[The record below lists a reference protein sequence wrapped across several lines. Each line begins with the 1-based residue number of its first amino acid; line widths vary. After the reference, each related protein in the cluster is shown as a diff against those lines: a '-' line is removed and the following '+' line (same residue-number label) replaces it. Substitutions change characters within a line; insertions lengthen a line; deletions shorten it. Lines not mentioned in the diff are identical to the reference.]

1 MDRAVIH
8 IDMDAF
14 FASVEQRDHEA
25 YRGLPVI
32 VGGAKEGRGV
42 VSTASYE
49 ARKFGVHSAMP
60 MQEAVRRCPQ
70 AIFLPVDMALYRSV
84 SRQIM
89 AIFQE
94 YTPLV
99 EAISLDE
106 AFLDVTGSRKL
117 FGSEEVIARTIKKRI
132 WEELQLTA
140 SVGIA
145 NNKFL
150 AKLASE
156 MDKPDGFYIIRP
168 EDMAEKVW
176 PLSIKKMMGVGT
188 KTEELLQSFRI
199 TTIGQLA
206 QADPLL
212 LERLLGKQGR
222 LLSELAH
229 GIDLR
234 PVEPERIAKSI
245 GRETTFQQD
254 ITERYTLET
263 VLMDLCD
270 DVAHSLRSNHFR
282 GKTVTLKLRNRDFKT
297 LTRAETLP
305 GYTSSFEP
313 IYEAICRLLR
323 ANYREGTPIR
333 LIGLSVSHL
342 EKEQNV
348 VEQMDLFGAVEEF
361 HRKDPL
367 DQVLDQLNNK
377 YGRQTVKRARQM
389 AKERP
394 EE

>member
-49 ARKFGVHSAMP
+49 ARKFGVHSAMS

-117 FGSEEVIARTIKKRI
+117 FGSEDVIARTIKNRI

-168 EDMAEKVW
+168 EDVAEKVW

-188 KTEELLQSFRI
+188 KTEELLRSFRI

-234 PVEPERIAKSI
+234 PVEPERAAKSI

-254 ITERYTLET
+254 ITKRYTLET

-282 GKTVTLKLRNRDFKT
+282 GKTVTLKLRNHDFKT

-305 GYTSSFEP
+305 GYTASFEP
-313 IYEAICRLLR
+313 IYEATCRLLR

-348 VEQMDLFGAVEEF
+348 VEQMDLFGTVEEF

-394 EE
+394 EK

>member
-1 MDRAVIH
+1 MERAVIH

-14 FASVEQRDHEA
+14 FASVEQRDHEE

-32 VGGAKEGRGV
+32 VGGSREGRGV

-70 AIFLPVDMALYRSV
+70 AIFLPVDMATYRSV

-89 AIFQE
+89 AIFQD

-99 EAISLDE
+99 EAISVDE
-106 AFLDVTGSRKL
+106 AFLDVTGSPKL
-117 FGSEEVIARTIKKRI
+117 FGTEDEIAWTIKKRI
-132 WEELQLTA
+132 QEELSLTA

-145 NNKFL
+145 SNKFL

-156 MDKPDGFYIIRP
+156 LDKPDGFYIIRP
-168 EDMAEKVW
+168 DELAEKVW
-176 PLSIKKMMGVGT
+176 PLSIKKMMGVGA
-188 KTEELLQSFRI
+188 KTEEVLRSFHI

-206 QADPLL
+206 QTDPKL
-212 LERLLGKQGR
+212 LERLLGKVGR
-222 LLSELAH
+222 QLSELAH
-229 GIDLR
+229 GIDDR

-254 ITERYTLET
+254 VTDRYTLET

-270 DVAHSLRSNHFR
+270 DVAYSLRRNHFR
-282 GKTVTLKLRNRDFKT
+282 GKTVTLKLRDHDFRT
-297 LTRAETLP
+297 LTRSETLT
-305 GYTSSFEP
+305 GYTASFEP
-313 IYEAICRLLR
+313 IYETIRRLLR
-323 ANYREGTPIR
+323 ANYREGMPVR
-333 LIGLSVSHL
+333 LVGLSVSHL
-342 EKEQNV
+342 ENEQNV

-394 EE
+394 KE

>member
-1 MDRAVIH
+1 MERAVIH

-25 YRGLPVI
+25 YRGQPVI
-32 VGGAKEGRGV
+32 VGGSREGRGV

-60 MQEAVRRCPQ
+60 MQEAARRCPQ
-70 AIFLPVDMALYRSV
+70 AIFLPVDMANYRSV

-99 EAISLDE
+99 EAVSVDE

-117 FGSEEVIARTIKKRI
+117 FGTEEEIARTIKKRI
-132 WEELQLTA
+132 QEELQLTA

-145 NNKFL
+145 SSKFL

-156 MDKPDGFYIIRP
+156 LDKPDGFYIIRP
-168 EDMAEKVW
+168 EELAQKVW

-188 KTEELLQSFRI
+188 KTEELLQSFHI

-206 QADPLL
+206 QTDPLL

-229 GIDLR
+229 GIDAR

-245 GRETTFQQD
+245 GRETTFPQD
-254 ITERYTLET
+254 ITDQYTLET
-263 VLMDLCD
+263 VLMELCD
-270 DVAHSLRSNHFR
+270 DVAYSLRRNHFR
-282 GKTVTLKLRNRDFKT
+282 GKTVTLKLRDHDFKT

-305 GYTSSFEP
+305 GYTASFEP
-313 IYEAICRLLR
+313 IYDTVCRLLQ
-323 ANYREGTPIR
+323 ANYREGTPVR

-342 EKEQNV
+342 ENEQNV

-389 AKERP
+389 AKEHP
-394 EE
+394 KE